1 MKMGDDDKQ
10 EEKSCRIRYLNRII
24 DQLSEA
30 ALAVKKT
37 TTTKN
42 I

>member
-1 MKMGDDDKQ
+1 MKTGDDDKQ

-30 ALAVKKT
+30 ALAGKKN
-37 TTTKN
+37 TTKN